1 MSAPRERWLPENAY
15 RDFWLVVLS
24 VGLLF
29 TAKAALDAA
38 NKATHVAHTALKQ
51 TAEIQEGRKTGT
63 TITCVITSSIL
74 RGSHSFIVASAAA
87 PLPAKV
93 EARLVKEGY
102 PRKVQREQ
110 AGVAQADSYIAAIA
124 NAVVDASGAGARGLI
139 VDTSPKRGKHGPS
152 AGTVNCSRL
161 KRLTKAG

>member
-1 MSAPRERWLPENAY
+1 MKRWLPESFY
-15 RDFWLVVLS
+15 RDVWLFVISVFVVLGFAS
-24 VGLLF
+24 LEDK
-29 TAKAALDAA
+29 T
-38 NKATHVAHTALKQ
+38 T
-51 TAEIQEGRKTGT
+51 EIQEGRRTGT

-87 PLPAKV
+87 PLPGKI

-110 AGVAQADSYIAAIA
+110 AGVEQADSYTAAIA
-124 NAVVDASGAGARGLI
+124 NAVVAAAGAQARGLI
-139 VDTSPKRGKHGPS
+139 VEASPKPGKRGAS

-161 KRLTKAG
+161 RTLTKAG